1 MSFEGFLLF
10 LILKK
15 RNGRD
20 SNHSFMR
27 LISNDL
33 IISEINSYNALNVFQ
48 ANCFATESF

>member
-20 SNHSFMR
+20 SNQISSR
-27 LISNDL
+27 LIINILSVFLKVTHQKLTLILRLFESNDIL
-33 IISEINSYNALNVFQ
+33 
-48 ANCFATESF
+48 